1 MRDQGEGLSLLPGL
15 RQHSRV
21 ATDFKAELERLH
33 QQGTD
38 LVPSLRTRKLSPC
51 FEADYQRWYSQALP
65 VVKSLGPDRLAE
77 FKAYYEVDVRR
88 KWLDHDTW
96 TIQDYLT
103 GNVPTSHSHCEFD
116 PRRETRRCLAH
127 QLAILDSL
135 KGRLDWRLADLE
147 DELLV
152 RVLAAELA
160 TARRALGVNVRAAGA
175 LAGVVQ
181 ETYLKRL
188 VRKHRVKLHKRL
200 PRPRD
205 LGDAL
210 KEAGVIDA
218 QLWSQVSWLADVRDR
233 CADESDLEPRPIQVR
248 DLIDGTGWL
257 IKNVF

>member
-1 MRDQGEGLSLLPGL
+1 MPG
-15 RQHSRV
+15 QHLCV
-21 ATDFKAELERLH
+21 ATDFKAGLDKLH

-38 LVPSLRTRKLSPC
+38 LVSALCTHKKPAAS

-77 FKAYYEVDVRR
+77 FTGYYAVDTRR
-88 KWLDHDTW
+88 KWLDHETW
-96 TIQDYLT
+96 AIQDYFT
-103 GNVPTSHSHCEFD
+103 GNEPATHSHCEFD
-116 PRRETRRCLAH
+116 PRRETRRCIANQIAIMRSLA
-127 QLAILDSL
+127 
-135 KGRLDWRLADLE
+135 GRLEWRLADIE

-160 TARRALGVNVRAAGA
+160 TARKALGHNVRAAGA

-188 VRKHRVKLHKRL
+188 VRKHRVKVHKKL
-200 PRPRD
+200 PRSRD

-210 KEAGVIDA
+210 KAAGVIDA
-218 QLWSQVSWLADVRDR
+218 QVWSQVSWLADIRDR
-233 CADESDLEPRPIQVR
+233 CSDESDLEPRAIQVR